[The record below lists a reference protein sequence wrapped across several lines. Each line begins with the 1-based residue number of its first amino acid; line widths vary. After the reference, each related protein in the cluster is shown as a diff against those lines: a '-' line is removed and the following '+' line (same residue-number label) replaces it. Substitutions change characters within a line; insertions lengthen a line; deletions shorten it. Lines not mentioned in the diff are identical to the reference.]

1 MGANLGTKMSETDDE
16 ILHQEPGQMG
26 TMDLKDHLKT
36 WHGFIAFVKWQAI
49 GIAIIMILLAI
60 FRTNH

>member
-1 MGANLGTKMSETDDE
+1 MKSETDE
-16 ILHQEPGQMG
+16 ELLHQGGG

-36 WHGFIAFVKWQAI
+36 WHGFVAFVKWQSI

>member
-1 MGANLGTKMSETDDE
+1 MSASETDKE
-16 ILHQEPGQMG
+16 ILAQHGGQTS

-36 WHGFIAFVKWQAI
+36 WHGFVAFVKWQSI